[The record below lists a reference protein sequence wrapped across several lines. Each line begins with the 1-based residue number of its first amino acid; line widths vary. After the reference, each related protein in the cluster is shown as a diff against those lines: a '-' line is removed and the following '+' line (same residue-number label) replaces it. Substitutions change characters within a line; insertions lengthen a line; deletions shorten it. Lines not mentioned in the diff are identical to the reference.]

1 MTSRRRRAPRRPRP
15 GWTAEVRPDRAYY
28 DRVSPD
34 GLTFPDDA
42 APRVFLLTDDEVTIG
57 RRSASRDV
65 QADIDLA
72 DPGVSHRHAKLVRV
86 GSGGYEVVDT
96 DSTNG
101 TLLNDDP
108 TPLAAETSARVV
120 DGDRIHV
127 GAWTTITIRR
137 SAS

>member
-1 MTSRRRRAPRRPRP
+1 M
-15 GWTAEVRPDRAYY
+15 
-28 DRVSPD
+28 SPD
-34 GLTFPDDA
+34 GLAFPDDA

-57 RRSASRDV
+57 RRGASRDV

-137 SAS
+137 SAP